1 MIELKNDSLVFT
13 FPEVHPDAA
22 LTMQFQRTLR
32 IPDDE
37 GVYPLPPGLGTGTA
51 GTTPETETAPTTWT
65 GHAHEGNR
73 PFLF

>member
-37 GVYPLPPGLGTGTA
+37 EVYPLPPGLGTFPCGMWTISVRSSLGR
-51 GTTPETETAPTTWT
+51 GTTT
-65 GHAHEGNR
+65 GA
-73 PFLF
+73 